1 MKSNF
6 FSNQD
11 PDLPNLKNLKLPKI
25 RTGLPKI
32 KVTDNSNLL
41 FEIDG
46 KNYLMDEIADN
57 IGNLY
62 FQS

>member
-1 MKSNF
+1 MSTNF

-57 IGNLY
+57 FGNLY

>member
-57 IGNLY
+57 FGNLY

>member
-6 FSNQD
+6 FSNED

-57 IGNLY
+57 FGNLY

>member
-1 MKSNF
+1 MKPNF